1 MIEVLRDNTKE
12 KFYTLCES
20 CLSELSYEYEDVVT
34 KDIEFSYI
42 PDRHITCPICNK
54 ETSAGLKTRAFY
66 SFDGSH
72 FKLMSPMFANCC
84 EPAPAPIKLLKSM
97 APD

>member
-1 MIEVLRDNTKE
+1 MIEVLKDNTKE
-12 KFYTLCES
+12 KFYTVCEN

-42 PDRHITCPICNK
+42 PDRHITCPICHK
-54 ETSAGLKTRAFY
+54 ETSAGLKTKSNY

-72 FKLMSPMFANCC
+72 FKFTSPMFANCC
-84 EPAPAPIKLLKSM
+84 TPAPINLLKSM